1 MQMLHLRHSSIL
13 PQCLLKISGETTHL
27 PRISPHRM
35 FRRPAFIRE
44 HRQELFRQSRYLC
57 PGLAHSI
64 PYSPFPTACLAFP
77 LGWCSRCTLFK
88 CPSATCVYTCVV
100 AISACPSKVCTLR
113 KSAPCSPICVA
124 QLCRSICGLPPPVAP
139 RTSSQTHCRVNA
151 LPRTLRNIARCKV
164 LPARTNPDRP
174 RVKYFSNASTA
185 DRPSG
190 TIRSF
195 SPFPLTCA
203 RA

>member
-35 FRRPAFIRE
+35 LRRPALIRK

-64 PYSPFPTACLAFP
+64 PYFPFPTACLAFP

-113 KSAPCSPICVA
+113 RSAPCSTICVA
-124 QLCRSICGLPPPVAP
+124 QLCRSICGLALLPKAVAP
-139 RTSSQTHCRVNA
+139 RTISHTHCRVSA
-151 LPRTLRNIARCKV
+151 FPRTLKKSARATG
-164 LPARTNPDRP
+164 PPPRTNPGRP
-174 RVKYFSNASTA
+174 RFKFNDTA
-185 DRPSG
+185 
-190 TIRSF
+190 T
-195 SPFPLTCA
+195 T
-203 RA
+203 